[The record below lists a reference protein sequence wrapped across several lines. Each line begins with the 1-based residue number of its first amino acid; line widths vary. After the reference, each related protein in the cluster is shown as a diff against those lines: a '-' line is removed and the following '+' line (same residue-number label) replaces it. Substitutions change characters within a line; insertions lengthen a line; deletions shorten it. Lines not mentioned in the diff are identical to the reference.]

1 MVSLFKTQLYLVS
14 PGSRSKDGHQGYDYI
29 VFKSDPPHF
38 LLYSEC
44 ECVCVCVCTFVLDW
58 GYTSS
63 VWGDVSSNLG
73 RSPKLCYTIVVH
85 CREQTHTKRRH
96 VLFPDWVARWT
107 ALSTQLQPWIA
118 NGTISGFH
126 VGDELC
132 WGGLPYS
139 NMSAMATTIGNTEW
153 QASHTFWCRAS
164 FSYFFWSPLDACSS
178 ASMSGCFF

>member
-1 MVSLFKTQLYLVS
+1 M
-14 PGSRSKDGHQGYDYI
+14 
-29 VFKSDPPHF
+29 
-38 LLYSEC
+38 
-44 ECVCVCVCTFVLDW
+44 W
-58 GYTSS
+58 GDVSS

-153 QASHTFWCRAS
+153 QASHTFWCHLPFNIYIFLESFGRMFISIYVRRFLLIAAATLTPANCPPTTKAWRRRKVEENAS
-164 FSYFFWSPLDACSS
+164 HRLCQRRY
-178 ASMSGCFF
+178 